1 MNPPG
6 SLRFFLASLAFLAL
20 ILAACNAAIPVTGST
35 STATP
40 PAVKETVLVIVTA
53 TPPPGASPSPWGTT
67 DAAPT
72 PASTSAA
79 PTGAATLT
87 PSATPTLFRP
97 TPTALLLANVPIEG
111 GDPNNKFFA
120 LLVFPKWQPAA
131 TSTLW
136 FQVLAHKPTS
146 SKVDG
151 QGIDSVD
158 FQIVDSN
165 GNEVYFREEKAVKY
179 CAFGG
184 GEPDCNIWNFASHGY
199 TWPDGT
205 KMVSGTYKIN
215 INVNA
220 KDGAN
225 MNGSAKFKIQ
235 VP

>member
-1 MNPPG
+1 MNAHG
-6 SLRFFLASLAFLAL
+6 LLRFFPISLAILAL

-40 PAVKETVLVIVTA
+40 LPVVKETVLVIVTA
-53 TPPPGASPSPWGTT
+53 TPPPTLTSMPTSPDLATL
-67 DAAPT
+67 APT
-72 PASTSAA
+72 V
-79 PTGAATLT
+79 
-87 PSATPTLFRP
+87 TPTPTQFIP

-120 LLVFPKWQPAA
+120 MLVFPKWQPAA

-136 FQVLAHKPTS
+136 FQVLAHKPS
-146 SKVDG
+146 NSKVDG
-151 QGIDSVD
+151 QGIDAVD
-158 FQIVDSN
+158 FTIEDSQ
-165 GNEVYFREEKAVKY
+165 GNQVYFREEKTVKY

-184 GEPDCNIWNFASHGY
+184 GEPDCTIWNFASHGY

-205 KMVSGTYKIN
+205 QMTSGTYTIN
-215 INVNA
+215 INVTA
-220 KDGAN
+220 KDGAE